1 MPQPKL
7 PASRAG
13 DFCTAVLRKVEM
25 LRNLP
30 ISLLVFVSTLFIG
43 PVADGAFVNPPY
55 SRCEAVV
62 DQRLDQINVDRTD
75 IKKIFYT
82 RQHRSGGRD
91 NGGRVVGTDAWVRF
105 HSCKGYLVIGLD
117 NFCRVRQVYTRGQC
131 KTPGI

>member
-7 PASRAG
+7 PATRVG

-25 LRNLP
+25 RGNLP
-30 ISLLVFVSTLFIG
+30 ISFLVFVSTLLIG
-43 PVADGAFVNPPY
+43 PVADGAFINRPY

-82 RQHRSGGRD
+82 RQSRGGGRD
-91 NGGRVVGTDAWVRF
+91 GMRTVVTNAWVQF
-105 HSCKGYLVIGLD
+105 HSCKGYLVIDLD

-131 KTPGI
+131 KIPGI